1 MSDICVR
8 ISPYKLTWKEA
19 EEKCKSEG
27 AHLLHIMAVEVQ
39 KDLISLIKKK
49 ETMKSYF
56 EEGTWSTG
64 ELEGYWTGGMVSI
77 LQHFHDKYKNT
88 MITLVLETA
97 PIPTTP
103 AKLKAKH

>member
-56 EEGTWSTG
+56 EEGTWSTE

-77 LQHFHDKYKNT
+77 FHHFMINT
-88 MITLVLETA
+88 KTQ
-97 PIPTTP
+97 
-103 AKLKAKH
+103 